1 MKRVWV
7 ALSLFG
13 SITLALS
20 CEAVPE
26 KAMPKPAND
35 PVQLA
40 RDREVSLRWLDRLAR
55 VAKEGRYP
63 DIAQRVERAKRF
75 NSATPSTRC
84 FLLAALTRDGK
95 LNRHPVILV
104 YFFNRLGD
112 AKGIA
117 LLGRDKKQLASGPI
131 PAEALGGVGNIP
143 CGLLIVNVYPIP
155 VEPMRRLLMETTR
168 TCERILMGSASWG
181 SWTTTAPCAIRSTSC
196 LTSGMLWCLTKIR
209 GGERVG
215 QASIK
220 FSTRRVALFF
230 VEAGFRINDGVPKFK
245 SLPHQPP

>member
-143 CGLLIVNVYPIP
+143 CGLLIVNVYPHSGRAHATFVDGNDAYVREDFNGIGFVGLLDNNGAVCDTIDIVP
-155 VEPMRRLLMETTR
+155 DKRDVVVPDENPRRRE
-168 TCERILMGSASWG
+168 
-181 SWTTTAPCAIRSTSC
+181 
-196 LTSGMLWCLTKIR
+196 SGT
-209 GGERVG
+209 GE
-215 QASIK
+215 
-220 FSTRRVALFF
+220 
-230 VEAGFRINDGVPKFK
+230 
-245 SLPHQPP
+245 H